1 MVTQDPSG
9 MVSDGLLGLLSLL
22 VMYRCFG
29 NMHFMELKNNV
40 YSYTAINTEIKN
52 LLEMFEFYLME
63 RQLGKPVDVLAA
75 AVRDLR
81 IIIQRLLID
90 YFIELSPEEESR
102 FCSALASLL
111 AGRTTMIPKTTKD
124 DKNYFDYCIGEILTC
139 FQWAQE
145 IKSEFP
151 QDAAIQKTL
160 LLDIPIL
167 RPFDYGVRSKIRV
180 VKPVRRKA
188 SKTKRKRRK

>member
-1 MVTQDPSG
+1 MKIKE
-9 MVSDGLLGLLSLL
+9 
-22 VMYRCFG
+22 
-29 NMHFMELKNNV
+29 NA

-63 RQLGKPVDVLAA
+63 RQWGKSVDTLAA

-90 YFIELSPEEESR
+90 YFVELNPDEESR
-102 FCSALASLL
+102 FCTALASLL
-111 AGRTTMIPKTTKD
+111 AGRTNNIPKTSKED
-124 DKNYFDYCIGEILTC
+124 RNYFDYCIGEILTC

-145 IKSEFP
+145 IKAEFP
-151 QDAAIQKTL
+151 GDPATQKTF

-167 RPFDYGVRSKIRV
+167 RPFDYGMRSKIKV
-180 VKPVRRKA
+180 VKPKG
-188 SKTKRKRRK
+188 KTKRRRKRTK